1 MKPNKG
7 EGVDTNKPEI
17 YRIRH
22 IPTGAWWQG
31 EAKSAQE
38 AVGLAVKE
46 SCQFCKGTLDIKIK
60 TYNGSGGWRKVKYWE
75 D

>member
-1 MKPNKG
+1 MS
-7 EGVDTNKPEI
+7 ELDI

-38 AVGLAVKE
+38 AVALAMKE
-46 SCQFCKGTLDIKIK
+46 SCQFCKVDLDIKTK
-60 TYNGSGGWRKVKYWE
+60 TYNGYCGWRKVKLSE
-75 D
+75 EAT